1 MRPNALLLVT
11 LALSLL
17 QVKPVHAQPL
27 PQSDWPT
34 KPLTIV
40 IPYAPGGFSDTRF
53 RLLAKKLSEKLGQAV
68 IIDNKAGGGG
78 VIGTAMVAKAAPDGY
93 TIGCGSFAPLAIN
106 PSLMKKMPY
115 EVVSDLAPVILIE
128 NSPLILSVAKNLPV
142 KSLAELIA
150 LAKKDPGKLT
160 FGSSGLG
167 GAHHLSGEML
177 RADAKIDIVHVP
189 YKGGAP
195 AATDLMAGHLSF
207 MFEMGYAALPS
218 IRGGLVKAIAVT
230 STKRLTALPDVPTMI
245 EAGLADYE
253 SYNWQGVVVPNKTPV
268 AIIAKL
274 NKAFNEILKD
284 PEVAKAISDV
294 GSQAVGGSPEFFG
307 KFIQTEQE
315 KWARVIKAANISKE

>member
-1 MRPNALLLVT
+1 MKLTQSITAFC
-11 LALSLL
+11 LSVSGLTMA
-17 QVKPVHAQPL
+17 HAQA
-27 PQSDWPT
+27 DWPS
-34 KPLTIV
+34 KPITIV

-53 RLLAKKLSEKLGQAV
+53 RLLSRKLSEKLGQPV

-106 PSLMKKMPY
+106 PALMKKMPY
-115 EVVSDLAPVILIE
+115 EVAIDLAPVILIE

-142 KSLAELIA
+142 KSLTELIA
-150 LAKKDPGKLT
+150 LAKKEPGKLT

-218 IRGGLVKAIAVT
+218 IRAGLVKPIAVT
-230 STKRLTALPDVPTMI
+230 STKRLAALPDVPTMM
-245 EAGLADYE
+245 EAGLTDYE
-253 SYNWQGVVVPNKTPV
+253 SYNWQGVIAPGKTPA
-268 AIIAKL
+268 AIITKL

-284 PEVAKAISDV
+284 PEVVKAIADV
-294 GSQAVGGSPEFFG
+294 GSQAVGGSPEAFG
-307 KFIQTEQE
+307 KFIQTEQD
-315 KWARVIKAANISKE
+315 KWARVIRAANIPKE

>member
-1 MRPNALLLVT
+1 M
-11 LALSLL
+11 LAPFTFL
-17 QVKPVHAQPL
+17 QPL
-27 PQSDWPT
+27 RFAQAQGSVQNDWPS

-53 RLLAKKLSEKLGQAV
+53 RLLAKKLSEKLGQPV
-68 IIDNKAGGGG
+68 VLDNKAGGGG

-115 EVVSDLAPVILIE
+115 DVANDLAPVILIE
-128 NSPLILSVAKNLPV
+128 NSPLILTVAKNLPV
-142 KSLAELIA
+142 KNLAELIS
-150 LAKKDPGKLT
+150 LARKDPGKLT
-160 FGSSGLG
+160 YGSSGLG

-177 RADAKIDIVHVP
+177 RAEGKIDVVHVP

-230 STKRLTALPDVPTMI
+230 STKRLAALPDVPTMV

-253 SYNWQGVVVPNKTPV
+253 SYNWQGVVVPAKTPA
-268 AIIAKL
+268 AIITKL
-274 NKAFNEILKD
+274 NRAFNDILKD
-284 PEVAKAISDV
+284 PDVVKAITDV
-294 GSQAVGGSPEFFG
+294 GSQAMGGSPEAFG
-307 KFIQTEQE
+307 KFIQSEQE
-315 KWARVIKAANISKE
+315 KWARVIKAANIPKE

>member
-1 MRPNALLLVT
+1 MKLTQAIT
-11 LALSLL
+11 ASCLAVSGLTAAHAQADWPS
-17 QVKPVHAQPL
+17 KPV
-27 PQSDWPT
+27 
-34 KPLTIV
+34 TII

-53 RLLAKKLSEKLGQAV
+53 RLLSRKLSEKLGQPV

-106 PSLMKKMPY
+106 PALMKKMPY
-115 EVVSDLAPVILIE
+115 EVATDLAPVVLIE

-142 KSLAELIA
+142 KSLTELIA
-150 LAKKDPGKLT
+150 LAKKEPGKLT

-218 IRGGLVKAIAVT
+218 IRAGLVKPIAVT
-230 STKRLTALPDVPTMI
+230 STKRLAALPDVPTMM
-245 EAGLADYE
+245 EAGLTDYE
-253 SYNWQGVVVPNKTPV
+253 SYNWQGVIAPGKTPA
-268 AIIAKL
+268 AIITKL

-284 PEVAKAISDV
+284 PEVVKAIADV
-294 GSQAVGGSPEFFG
+294 GSQAVGGSPEAFG
-307 KFIQTEQE
+307 KFIQTEQD
-315 KWARVIKAANISKE
+315 KWARVIRAANIPKE